1 MIDLLVNI
9 VLIVVVVSVIIWIA
23 QNIFGRR

>member
-1 MIDLLVNI
+1 MIDLLINI
-9 VLIVVVVSVIIWIA
+9 VLIVVVVSVVIWIA